1 MFATPSV
8 GGSSNMA
15 VSGAVGCVEEVR
27 QKKPEERAG
36 EGPREWEYEY
46 VRLMDEKSLNFQI
59 EKRM

>member
-1 MFATPSV
+1 
-8 GGSSNMA
+8 MA